1 MFLVILTLLF
11 YTTRTYAFNASY
23 ALTPS
28 LQQSVLDEH
37 NRLRAL
43 HVDTPPLV
51 WDDTLASFAQD
62 WAAKYDCSGILVH
75 SQEPYGE
82 NLAIGYTAIEATDA
96 WYDEIQYYNYS
107 DPQYSEKTGHFTQV
121 VWKDSQKLGCAIR
134 NCNNEWTFYFVC
146 EYDPPGNYL
155 GEFSFEVMPLIS
167 SLSSSTTGL
176 SITSI
181 STTTSSEPSYADIS
195 TLVSNSLAT
204 RSIDES
210 VAVPTELAAEA
221 QYATVKSNSILTSSS
236 IQTTSVSNI
245 ITSSLSSLDMTI
257 STSETQSV
265 TSSSKS
271 KLTTQN
277 IISPIVSSASML
289 HSQIV
294 ASFKN
299 STLSNTESPS
309 TISTIS
315 SSEPAVTSQ
324 TKSIQSS
331 SLDPI
336 ITSTTSTSLSISTH
350 INVAN
355 SSTNENTS
363 STISTNLITSETQLS
378 REPKL
383 EGTSKVTTVSS
394 TSSSSSGASSSSTV
408 SDSLDA
414 RLFSL
419 SSEETTLFSEVVVSK
434 SSKINTTLKLEQSTI
449 ISSAA
454 LSLPTKE
461 TPFATSDNETIIN
474 TKLSLPTI
482 TSSSNVSSITHITT
496 TLEPISTSVSLLFEH
511 EVHSSFSPG
520 TNSSSNT
527 ISTSKSISLISSS
540 LNEIEDST
548 STFSA
553 HLSLSSKGPSKVSS
567 SGITDVPSSS
577 NNITSSTSVLSTSE
591 LPVNPTSTISS
602 SVSVKNIVTETPL
615 ISPNVT
621 STNYIL
627 DDAEYSSGIT
637 SISSSESSNTVTQY
651 IGILNFDNSST
662 TELSPSIITSSKS
675 TLTESTTASIS
686 SSPVSSVSEISLNG
700 TIIYSTT
707 PPQDGSYSSA
717 RIVAGIEV
725 GSSSVSTERNLPSAS
740 NSLDS
745 IPKDIPISTTIPDD
759 DDDDASS
766 TGSMANEN
774 HISSISQVIEIPMT
788 TSLSKDVSH
797 IITSEITQAQ
807 ESEDPY
813 TTTIRSGV
821 TVAVSSTT
829 TSRTTTIIVNNNNND
844 NDNSTSPILEDN
856 NSQTSEVNLETIVS
870 LGSLATKTGPY
881 TTTSNIAVESAIE
894 GQVLTTNIRK
904 THSSTISV
912 QTEIIESYS
921 GSPAQATNIISTYQG
936 EANHLLEKNS
946 FFYTIII
953 FIILF

>member
-1 MFLVILTLLF
+1 M
-11 YTTRTYAFNASY
+11 
-23 ALTPS
+23 
-28 LQQSVLDEH
+28 
-37 NRLRAL
+37 
-43 HVDTPPLV
+43 
-51 WDDTLASFAQD
+51 
-62 WAAKYDCSGILVH
+62 
-75 SQEPYGE
+75 
-82 NLAIGYTAIEATDA
+82 
-96 WYDEIQYYNYS
+96 
-107 DPQYSEKTGHFTQV
+107 
-121 VWKDSQKLGCAIR
+121 
-134 NCNNEWTFYFVC
+134 
-146 EYDPPGNYL
+146 
-155 GEFSFEVMPLIS
+155 
-167 SLSSSTTGL
+167 
-176 SITSI
+176 
-181 STTTSSEPSYADIS
+181 
-195 TLVSNSLAT
+195 
-204 RSIDES
+204 
-210 VAVPTELAAEA
+210 
-221 QYATVKSNSILTSSS
+221 
-236 IQTTSVSNI
+236 
-245 ITSSLSSLDMTI
+245 
-257 STSETQSV
+257 
-265 TSSSKS
+265 
-271 KLTTQN
+271 
-277 IISPIVSSASML
+277 
-289 HSQIV
+289 
-294 ASFKN
+294 
-299 STLSNTESPS
+299 
-309 TISTIS
+309 
-315 SSEPAVTSQ
+315 
-324 TKSIQSS
+324 
-331 SLDPI
+331 
-336 ITSTTSTSLSISTH
+336 
-350 INVAN
+350 
-355 SSTNENTS
+355 
-363 STISTNLITSETQLS
+363 
-378 REPKL
+378 
-383 EGTSKVTTVSS
+383 
-394 TSSSSSGASSSSTV
+394 
-408 SDSLDA
+408 
-414 RLFSL
+414 
-419 SSEETTLFSEVVVSK
+419 
-434 SSKINTTLKLEQSTI
+434 
-449 ISSAA
+449 
-454 LSLPTKE
+454 
-461 TPFATSDNETIIN
+461 
-474 TKLSLPTI
+474 
-482 TSSSNVSSITHITT
+482 
-496 TLEPISTSVSLLFEH
+496 FEH

-567 SGITDVPSSS
+567 SGITEVPSSS

-615 ISPNVT
+615 ITPNVT

-700 TIIYSTT
+700 TNIYSTT
-707 PPQDGSYSSA
+707 LPQDGSYSSA

-745 IPKDIPISTTIPDD
+745 IPKDIPISTTIP
-759 DDDDASS
+759 DDDASS

-821 TVAVSSTT
+821 AVAVSSTT
-829 TSRTTTIIVNNNNND
+829 TSRTTTITVNNNNNND

-856 NSQTSEVNLETIVS
+856 NSQTSEVNLENIVS

-953 FIILF
+953 FIILVYKPNIKL